1 MHSGALPLASTV
13 RWRPSPT
20 RPAGARAAHRRGGAC
35 ALAPLLEGPLHGYG
49 IVKRAGELSGGRV
62 RLAVATLYGALD
74 RLHTQGLVEPAG
86 EQIVDRR
93 ARRYWRITDPGR
105 AALTA
110 EAERL
115 RAAATVVERLVA
127 VGPVS

>member
-49 IVKRAGELSGGRV
+49 IVKRRRAVRGRV

-86 EQIVDRR
+86 EQIVDGR

>member
-1 MHSGALPLASTV
+1 M
-13 RWRPSPT
+13 
-20 RPAGARAAHRRGGAC
+20 
-35 ALAPLLEGPLHGYG
+35 
-49 IVKRAGELSGGRV
+49 
-62 RLAVATLYGALD
+62 
-74 RLHTQGLVEPAG
+74 EPAG
-86 EQIVDRR
+86 EQIVDGR

-110 EAERL
+110 GAERQ

>member
-1 MHSGALPLASTV
+1 VAVSGSPSRRCTGRSIACTPRVWWS
-13 RWRPSPT
+13 RP
-20 RPAGARAAHRRGGAC
+20 
-35 ALAPLLEGPLHGYG
+35 
-49 IVKRAGELSGGRV
+49 
-62 RLAVATLYGALD
+62 
-74 RLHTQGLVEPAG
+74 G
-86 EQIVDRR
+86 EQIVDGR

-105 AALTA
+105 AAVTA